1 MTMKMSDLSNQNHL
15 YLGKRGLATAGVRPE
30 STKEKGQA
38 MIEFA
43 LLLPVLLIILLGI
56 IEFGRAAF
64 YAIEVADAARA
75 GAQYGSQSLAD
86 AANETNIM
94 AAAQNNAQ
102 DMGGALMVNNIST
115 ACVCPGGGVVGSC
128 TAALAGCYPLVYLTV
143 TTSYVFTPLFNYP
156 GLPTTYNLTGS
167 STLPVQVQ

>member
-1 MTMKMSDLSNQNHL
+1 MNMKMSCCSKLNVRCGRNRQSAAQ
-15 YLGKRGLATAGVRPE
+15 RVRPE
-30 STKEKGQA
+30 SSKEKGQA
-38 MIEFA
+38 MMEFA
-43 LLLPVLLIILLGI
+43 LLLPVLLILLLGI
-56 IEFGRAAF
+56 IEFGRAAY

-86 AANETNIM
+86 AANPGNIA

-102 DMGGALMVNNIST
+102 DMGGALTVNAPQT
-115 ACVCPGGGVVGSC
+115 ACE
-128 TAALAGCYPLVYLTV
+128 AALAGCYPLVYLTV
-143 TTSYVFTPLFNYP
+143 TTTYNFTPLFNYP

>member
-1 MTMKMSDLSNQNHL
+1 MKMSDRSKRNHPC
-15 YLGKRGLATAGVRPE
+15 LGSRIFATSPVRPA
-30 STKEKGQA
+30 SSKEKGQA

-43 LLLPVLLIILLGI
+43 LLLPVLLVLLLGI
-56 IEFGRAAF
+56 IEFGRAAY

-86 AANETNIM
+86 AANPGNIT

-102 DMGGALMVNNIST
+102 DMGGALTVNAPQT
-115 ACVCPGGGVVGSC
+115 ACVCPGGGVAGSRE
-128 TAALAGCYPLVYLTV
+128 AALAGCYPLVYLTV
-143 TTSYVFTPLFNYP
+143 TTTYNFTPLFNYP

>member
-1 MTMKMSDLSNQNHL
+1 MNMKMSCCSKLNVRCGRNRQSAAQ
-15 YLGKRGLATAGVRPE
+15 RVRPE
-30 STKEKGQA
+30 SSKEKGQA
-38 MIEFA
+38 MMEFA
-43 LLLPVLLIILLGI
+43 LLLPVLLILLLGI
-56 IEFGRAAF
+56 IEFGRAAY

-86 AANETNIM
+86 AANPGNIA

-102 DMGGALMVNNIST
+102 DMGGALTVNAPQT
-115 ACVCPGGGVVGSC
+115 ACVCPGGGVAGSC
-128 TAALAGCYPLVYLTV
+128 EAALACCYPLVYLTV
-143 TTSYVFTPLFNYP
+143 TTTYNFTPLFNYP

>member
-1 MTMKMSDLSNQNHL
+1 MP
-15 YLGKRGLATAGVRPE
+15 RVRRE
-30 STKEKGQA
+30 SSKEKGQA

-43 LLLPVLLIILLGI
+43 LLLPVLLVILLGI

-86 AANETNIM
+86 AANVTNIM

-102 DMGGALMVNNIST
+102 DMGGALTVSGNPIT
-115 ACVCPGGGVVGSC
+115 TCVCPGSGGVAGSC
-128 TAALAGCYPLVYLTV
+128 AAALTGCYPLVYLTV
-143 TTSYVFTPLFNYP
+143 TTSYTFTPLFNYP
-156 GLPTTYNLTGS
+156 GLPASYNLTGS
-167 STLPVQVQ
+167 STLPVQIQ